1 MIGEHYFQI
10 SAWLKDKLGQ
20 GCPPLFRPPIRKT
33 PKQFQVLSGLWFR
46 KKKYLRGSEML
57 FFNDAYLTEKNTQ

>member
-1 MIGEHYFQI
+1 VKMIGEHYFQI

-20 GCPPLFRPPIRKT
+20 GCPPLFRPLIHKA

-57 FFNDAYLTEKNTQ
+57 FLNSAILRKK